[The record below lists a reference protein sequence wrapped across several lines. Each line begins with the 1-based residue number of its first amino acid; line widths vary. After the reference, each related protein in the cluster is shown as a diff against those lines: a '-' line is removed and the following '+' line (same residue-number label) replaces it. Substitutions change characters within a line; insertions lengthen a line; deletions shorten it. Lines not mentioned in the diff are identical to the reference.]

1 MKKLIKKIDS
11 LEDMKMLHVNF
22 FMVYIRRERFFKEY
36 NRFFFFF
43 EKITNS
49 FTTCND
55 KDFKI

>member
-36 NRFFFFF
+36 NRFFVV
-43 EKITNS
+43 EKIINS

>member
-36 NRFFFFF
+36 NRFFFFL
-43 EKITNS
+43 K
-49 FTTCND
+49 
-55 KDFKI
+55 K

>member
-36 NRFFFFF
+36 NRFFFQK
-43 EKITNS
+43 KITNS